1 MAARSSH
8 DFACWDAQYA
18 YWAIRPIQLDPNFKL
33 LFTTPNHPSYPA
45 AHGCVSSAPTAVLAY
60 LFRRDADTLNA
71 MADKAAESRIWA
83 GIHSRSD
90 VVAGL
95 ELGRK
100 VAQKIIERAESGGQ
114 WAEGA
119 EAFHTAFEGGAA

>member
-1 MAARSSH
+1 VYALANIASY
-8 DFACWDAQYA
+8 DATVACWDAQYA
-18 YWAIRPIQLDPNFKL
+18 YWAIRPFQLDPNFKP

-45 AHGCVSSAPTAVLAY
+45 AHGCASSAPTAVLAS
-60 LFRRDADTLNA
+60 LFPRDANILNA
-71 MADKAAESRIWA
+71 MADEAAESRIWA

-100 VAQKIIERAESGGQ
+100 VAQKVIERAKSDGP
-114 WAEGA
+114 
-119 EAFHTAFEGGAA
+119 